1 MGDRVSIGSNAT
13 LLPVT
18 ICSDVVIGAG
28 ATVTKDITQPGIY
41 AGNPARLMR
50 QLPPTTLL
58 DVKISLAD
66 AQKNIEALNSV
77 AAIACREHADCLSSG
92 AQFGPIITA
101 IQAAAKEAQ
110 DAATKAATAPAPEPA
125 K

>member
-1 MGDRVSIGSNAT
+1 MKVYQLVAVAFLAS
-13 LLPVT
+13 V
-18 ICSDVVIGAG
+18 
-28 ATVTKDITQPGIY
+28 
-41 AGNPARLMR
+41 PARAQQA
-50 QLPPTTLL
+50 QLPPTTVL

-66 AQKNIEALNSV
+66 AQKNVEALNSV

-110 DAATKAATAPAPEPA
+110 DAATKAAAAPAPETA